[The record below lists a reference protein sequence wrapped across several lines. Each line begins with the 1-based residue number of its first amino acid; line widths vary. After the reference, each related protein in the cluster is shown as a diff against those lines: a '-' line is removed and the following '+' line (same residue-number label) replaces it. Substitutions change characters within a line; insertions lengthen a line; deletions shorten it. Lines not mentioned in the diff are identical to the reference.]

1 VADVGLSRRLQ
12 QALREAGLTVSDLAQ
27 GDLTPVYVEM
37 IAGGQI
43 RPSLEVLQSLADRL
57 GRPVSYFLEGLPGS
71 RADVLLLLNLAT
83 SYLEQ
88 EDVAR
93 AQPLLEQAAKFA
105 AEQGDG
111 RTLGMIQLQFCRLA
125 RLESNLDEAEKRGTK
140 ALKLLQDHG
149 EPAEIAQAMMYLG
162 NVAFVK
168 RNMYEALARYHD
180 ALVVARG
187 CADQQLQSMIH
198 YNIGN
203 TAVEVQD
210 WETADS
216 HLRWALGLSTPGFN
230 AAKQAQLQINLALSH
245 REKGDLDRAL
255 DLSAKALACL
265 NEMQRP
271 AIRGNIYNNMAAV
284 HAMVGERD
292 KARDYYRR
300 TLALLAGR
308 RARQRVEAQR
318 ELARLS
324 LEEGAISQG
333 YEEALEALRLA
344 EDVGDRTEHGAAALV
359 CAQAL
364 LSANR
369 SGEALPYLET
379 AREEFT
385 RAGMRQSLVV
395 AEDLLNHVKCGCGK
409 EGDT

>member
-1 VADVGLSRRLQ
+1 MGEVGVSQRLR
-12 QALREAGLTVSDLAQ
+12 QALRESGLTVSDLAH
-27 GDLTPVYVEM
+27 GDLTPVYVEL

-93 AQPLLEQAAKFA
+93 AQPMLEQAAKFA
-105 AEQGDG
+105 AEQGDS
-111 RTLGMIQLQFCRLA
+111 RIQGMIQLQFCRLA
-125 RLESNLDEAEKRGTK
+125 RLGNDLDEAERRGTK

-149 EPAEIAQAMMYLG
+149 EPPEIAQAMMYLG
-162 NVAFVK
+162 NVASVR

-180 ALVVARG
+180 ALVVARSS
-187 CADQQLQSMIH
+187 ADRRLLAMIH
-198 YNIGN
+198 HNIGN
-203 TAVEVQD
+203 TCVKVQD
-210 WETADS
+210 WETADY
-216 HLRWALGLSTPGFN
+216 HMRLALELSEPRTN
-230 AAKQAQLQINLALSH
+230 TLHKARLQINLALSH

-265 NEMQRP
+265 NEMQQP
-271 AIRGNIYNNMAAV
+271 TITADIYNNMASI
-284 HAMVGERD
+284 HAMAGERD
-292 KARDYYRR
+292 KAREYYKK
-300 TLALLAGR
+300 TLALLAGQQV
-308 RARQRVEAQR
+308 RQRVEAQR

-324 LEEGAISQG
+324 LEEGTVSQG
-333 YEEALEALRLA
+333 RREAAEAFRWAEE
-344 EDVGDRTEHGAAALV
+344 VGDPAERGSSALV

-364 LSANR
+364 LSGDR
-369 SGEALPYLET
+369 PEEALPYLET
-379 AREEFT
+379 ARQEFART
-385 RAGMRQSLVV
+385 GMRQSLVV
-395 AEDLLNHVKCGCGK
+395 TEDLLTHVKHACRK